1 MTSGFLVYVNGVVT
15 RLDIKDLLFEELQEY
30 LESLNFPGYRA
41 SQIFDWVYQKKA
53 LHWEEMTN
61 LPQNMRQELHAKG
74 VVIGSLK
81 CLSSMSA
88 PDGTIKYLFELP
100 DRETIESVYLPEAER
115 NTVCFSTQVGCGM
128 GCSFCATGKNGLIRN
143 LTTGEIIDQIVRIS
157 SLTNSR
163 VTNVVAMGQGEPLA
177 NYEALLKAIRLL
189 NHPKGLALGAR
200 RITVST
206 CGIVPGII
214 KLAVEPFQV
223 NLAISLHAAD
233 DALRDRLMP
242 VNKVYPLSKLLDASK
257 IYIEKTGRR
266 ITYEYTLIH
275 EVNDSPRDAAN
286 LIKYLG
292 GMLCHVNLIPFNP
305 VAETGFKRSTPER
318 ITEFAAQL
326 RHAGIETTIRKERG
340 VTLAAACGQLQS
352 RRLERS

>member
-1 MTSGFLVYVNGVVT
+1 M
-15 RLDIKDLLFEELQEY
+15 DIKDLLFEELQEY

-41 SQIFDWVYQKKA
+41 SQIFDWIYQKKA
-53 LHWEEMTN
+53 VHWEEMTN
-61 LPQNMRQELHAKG
+61 LPQKMRQELQAKG
-74 VVIGSLK
+74 VKIGSLK
-81 CLSSMSA
+81 CLSGVSA

-128 GCSFCATGKNGLIRN
+128 GCCFCATGKNGIIRN
-143 LTTGEIIDQIVRIS
+143 LTAGEIVDQVVRIS
-157 SLTNSR
+157 ALTNSR

-177 NYEALLKAIRLL
+177 NYEALFKAIRLL

-214 KLAVEPFQV
+214 KLAGEPFQV

-233 DALRDRLMP
+233 DSLRDRLMP
-242 VNKVYPLSKLLDASK
+242 INKVYPLAKLLDASK

-266 ITYEYTLIH
+266 ITYEYTLIDG
-275 EVNDSPRDAAN
+275 VNDSPRDAAN
-286 LIKYLG
+286 LIKYLD

-318 ITEFAAQL
+318 IKEFAAQL
-326 RHAGIETTIRKERG
+326 SHAGIETTIRKERG
-340 VTLAAACGQLQS
+340 VALAAACGQLQS